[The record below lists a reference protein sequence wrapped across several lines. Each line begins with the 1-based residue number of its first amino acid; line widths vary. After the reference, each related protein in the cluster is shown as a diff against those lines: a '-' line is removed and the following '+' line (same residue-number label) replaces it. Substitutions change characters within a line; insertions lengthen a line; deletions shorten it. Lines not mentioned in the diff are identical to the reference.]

1 MGVRD
6 KTVLSVIII
15 LVSLNTLGNE
25 HGSAISAHVEEQAL
39 RFTYSWPYTT
49 ADDMKPRGGTS
60 QGPSTTLD
68 RDDTQFQSLQATD
81 IDKYELDRRAILAM
95 AGPYRASFDFLETV
109 AFVTPY
115 ERRRPYQSWGTEYV
129 YVIADTGD
137 FISLQHVLVM
147 YFQQEDGSLSAPMV
161 VKHWRQDW
169 RYQDR
174 DIHRYR
180 GHRVWERKRLT
191 KRESRGTW
199 SQTVSQVDDS
209 PRYESWGRWQHLSN
223 HSSWESAETWRPLP
237 RRESSVR
244 SDYDVLIG
252 INRHTITPTGWIH
265 EEDNLKVIVDDEGYV
280 ASEYSVV
287 AREAGFNRYERIQNF
302 DFTAGDQ
309 YWRNTHAFWSDVR
322 ATWQQLFE
330 SHDRIHVATRID
342 DEVMMMSLFGMA
354 NEFSGNNYRQDA
366 AVEAIDQLIDRFV
379 TVK

>member
-1 MGVRD
+1 M
-6 KTVLSVIII
+6 
-15 LVSLNTLGNE
+15 
-25 HGSAISAHVEEQAL
+25 
-39 RFTYSWPYTT
+39 
-49 ADDMKPRGGTS
+49 
-60 QGPSTTLD
+60 
-68 RDDTQFQSLQATD
+68 
-81 IDKYELDRRAILAM
+81 
-95 AGPYRASFDFLETV
+95 
-109 AFVTPY
+109 
-115 ERRRPYQSWGTEYV
+115 
-129 YVIADTGD
+129 
-137 FISLQHVLVM
+137 
-147 YFQQEDGSLSAPMV
+147 SAPMV

-209 PRYESWGRWQHLSN
+209 PRYESWGRWQHVSN
-223 HSSWESAETWRPLP
+223 HSSLESEETWRPLP

-265 EEDNLKVIVDDEGYV
+265 EEDNMKVIVDDEGYV

-287 AREAGFNRYERIQNF
+287 AREAGFNRYERIQDF

-309 YWRNTHAFWSDVR
+309 YWRNTNAFWSDVR